1 MERDNTSEWRLY
13 VVEDRG
19 RHTQE
24 GALAKEGFVRR
35 LRLAPPRM
43 PGGEVALQSPPE
55 VPRIIPGNLLS
66 KLMPV
71 VMLVAV
77 VGMIALMITVGGRDI
92 TRNPTFLIFPTM
104 MVMSVAGMFMGGS
117 GRPGKAAAEL
127 DEERKDFFT
136 YLAGLRDDA
145 GETGGAQRAALE
157 WSHPD
162 PRALI
167 EVAGGRRMWERR
179 PTDSDFCHVRV
190 GVGTHRLA
198 TRLLAPETGPP
209 EDLEPVSTNALR
221 RFVST
226 HSVVHALPTA
236 VSLRAFPTITFE
248 GNHEMS
254 QRLVRSM
261 LLELCAFHGPDHL
274 QVALVTADPDNRTW
288 SWLKWLP
295 HAQHASARDGC
306 GPMRMLFPS
315 LQLLENALAHD
326 LAERGR
332 FSRNA
337 APTQGVIQLVV
348 IIDDGQVVGD
358 ERLITDAGLDSVTV
372 LDLNGASRERTSG
385 RSLQLVVEND
395 DVGARTAAGTERFA
409 TPDHLS
415 LAEAEATA
423 RAFSRYQ
430 MGGAAHLINLE
441 PEARATDPGLMAL
454 LKISDAAKMIPEEV
468 WQEITPRRRLRVPV
482 GYTPAGRPLELDI
495 KESAEG
501 GMGPHGL
508 CIGATGSGK
517 SEFLRTLVLAMITSH
532 SPEVL
537 NLILVDFKG
546 GATFLGLEGVP
557 HIAAIITNLE
567 DELTMVD
574 RMRDA
579 LAGEMNR
586 RQELLRSA
594 GNYPN
599 VTEYERARANGAELD
614 PLPALFIVVDEF
626 SELLSQKPDFA
637 ELFVMIG
644 RLGRSLHIHL
654 LLASQ
659 RLEESKMRGLDSHLS
674 YRIGL
679 KTFSASESRSV
690 LGVPDAYHLPS
701 VPGSAFL
708 KCDADEPIRFNSSYV
723 SGEYVPPRA
732 VSRSGR
738 VSLLGAQAPKLFTAS
753 PVDKDPAPIKV
764 ADALPDLRDAEISSR
779 PKKTTLLDVV
789 VSRLRGHGRP
799 AHAVWLPP
807 LEASPAVNDLLPDSV
822 WHEPRNVNGRLRLP
836 IGIVDRPYDQRR
848 DILIVDLSGA
858 AGNVAIVGGPQSGKS
873 TTIRTLVMAAAA
885 THTPEQLQ
893 FYCLDFGGGTLGSLA
908 NLPHVG
914 SVAGRM
920 DADRIRRTVAEV
932 SGLLRERELRFRDL
946 GIESMRDFRQRK
958 AQLAALPADVAAQ
971 DPLSQDKFGDVVL
984 VVDGWATI
992 RSDFETLEPTMQAIA
1007 ISGLSYGIHLAITA
1021 SRWMEVRPAVKDMLG
1036 SRVEL
1041 RMGDPV
1047 DSDIGRRWAELVPPG
1062 RPGRGMNSERLHI
1075 LIGLPRLDSS
1085 SDVEDLP
1092 TGVANSCG
1100 AVRRLYGERE
1110 APQVRMLPHSVDR
1123 AAVVDAARRSHALGP
1138 AKVAIGINETELVPV
1153 ILDFNVQPHLVVFGD
1168 AECGKTGLL
1177 SNIAHGLMENTSPQ
1191 ECRIVLV
1198 DFRRTLLGV
1207 VDNDYLG
1214 GYATAT
1220 QSCTEI
1226 MTELATSFKDRLPP
1240 SDITQQQLKERSWWH
1255 GPDVHVLI
1263 DDYDLIG
1270 GGHLQHPL
1278 GPLIEYLPQARD
1290 IGLRVVV
1297 VRRIGG
1303 AARAMMD
1310 PIIGRLKDLSCNGL
1324 VMSGTKDEGALFGY
1338 KPQLMPPGRGMFI
1351 SRTMK
1356 SDVIQLSRMPDL

>member
-1 MERDNTSEWRLY
+1 
-13 VVEDRG
+13 
-19 RHTQE
+19 
-24 GALAKEGFVRR
+24 
-35 LRLAPPRM
+35 M

-55 VPRIIPGNLLS
+55 VPRIISGNLLS

-71 VMLVAV
+71 MMLVAV
-77 VGMIALMITVGGRDI
+77 VGMIALMITVGGRDVS
-92 TRNPTFLIFPTM
+92 RNPMFLIFPMM
-104 MVMSVAGMFMGGS
+104 MVMSVAGMFMGGA

-145 GETGGAQRAALE
+145 EETGAAQRTALE

-162 PRALI
+162 PRTLI
-167 EVAGGRRMWERR
+167 DVAGTRRMWERR
-179 PTDSDFCHVRV
+179 PTDHDFCHVRV

-198 TRLLAPETGPP
+198 TRLLAPEAGPP
-209 EDLEPVSTNALR
+209 EDLEPVATNALR

-236 VSLRAFPTITFE
+236 VSLRAFPTISFDGE
-248 GNHEMS
+248 AKLS
-254 QRLVRSM
+254 QQLVRSM
-261 LLELCAFHGPDHL
+261 LLELCTFHGPDHL
-274 QVALVTADPDNRTW
+274 QVAVVTANPDNPSW
-288 SWLKWLP
+288 SWVKWLP
-295 HAQHASARDGC
+295 QAQHGSARDGC

-315 LQLLENALAHD
+315 LQLLESSLGSD

-337 APTQGVIQLVV
+337 APAQGVKQLVV
-348 IIDDGQVVGD
+348 VLDDGYVTGD
-358 ERLITDAGLDSVTV
+358 ERLITDAGLDSVTL
-372 LDLNGASRERTSG
+372 LDLNGPRDERPSG
-385 RSLQLVVEND
+385 RVLQLVVEGD
-395 DVGARTAAGTERFA
+395 DVGARTAVGIERFA
-409 TPDHLS
+409 TPDRVS

-423 RAFSRYQ
+423 RILSQYQ
-430 MGGAAHLINLE
+430 LGGASHLVNLE
-441 PEARATDPGLMAL
+441 SDARATDPGLMAL
-454 LKISDAAKMIPEEV
+454 LKIPDAAKIVPEKL
-468 WQEITPRRRLRVPV
+468 WGQRTPRQRLRVPV
-482 GYTPAGRPLELDI
+482 GYTPAGQPLELDI

-517 SEFLRTLVLAMITSH
+517 SEFLRTLVLAMVTSH
-532 SPEVL
+532 SPEAL

-594 GNYPN
+594 GNFPN

-637 ELFVMIG
+637 DLFVMIG

-659 RLEESKMRGLDSHLS
+659 RLEESRMRGLDSHLS

-679 KTFSASESRSV
+679 KTFSAGESRSV

-701 VPGSAFL
+701 EPGSAFL
-708 KCDADEPIRFNSSYV
+708 KCDADEPIRFNSCYV
-723 SGEYVPPRA
+723 SGEYVTPRIA
-732 VSRSGR
+732 SSSGR
-738 VSLLGAQAPKLFTAS
+738 VSLLGAHAPKLFTAT
-753 PVDKDPAPIKV
+753 PVDKDPVPSTP
-764 ADALPDLRDAEISSR
+764 ADEGPAADPDSETSSG
-779 PKKTTLLDVV
+779 PTKITLLDVV

-799 AHAVWLPP
+799 AHEVWLPP
-807 LEASPAVNDLLPDSV
+807 LEASPALNDLLPNPT
-822 WHEPRNVNGRLRLP
+822 WHHPDNLNGRLWLP
-836 IGIVDRPYDQRR
+836 IGVVDRPYDQRR
-848 DILIVDLSGA
+848 DTLVLDLSGA
-858 AGNVAIVGGPQSGKS
+858 AGNVAVVGGPQSGKS
-873 TTIRTLVMAAAA
+873 TAVRTIIMAAAA

-932 SGLLRERELRFRDL
+932 TGLLRERESRFRDL
-946 GIESMRDFRQRK
+946 GIESMRDFRRRK
-958 AQLAALPADVAAQ
+958 AQLAALPSDAAER
-971 DPLSQDKFGDVVL
+971 DPLSQDRFGDVVL

-992 RSDFETLEPTMQAIA
+992 RSDFETLEPALQAIA
-1007 ISGLSYGIHLAITA
+1007 VQGLSYGIHLAITA
-1021 SRWMEVRPAVKDMLG
+1021 SRWMEIRPAVKDMLG

-1047 DSDIGRRWAELVPPG
+1047 DSEIGRKWAELVPVG
-1062 RPGRGMNSERLHI
+1062 RPGRGMSPERLHI
-1075 LIGLPRLDSS
+1075 LMGLPRLDSS
-1085 SDVEDLP
+1085 SGIDDLP
-1092 TGVANSCG
+1092 TGVAQACE
-1100 AVRRLYGERE
+1100 AVRQAYGDRE
-1110 APQVRMLPHSVDR
+1110 APRVRLLPHSVDR
-1123 AAVVDAARRSHALGP
+1123 GTVVAAAHRANALGK
-1138 AKVAIGINETELVPV
+1138 AKVAIGINEAELAPV
-1153 ILDFNVQPHLVVFGD
+1153 VLDFDVQPHLVVFGD

-1177 SNIAHGLMENTSPQ
+1177 RNIAHGLMENASPQ
-1191 ECRIVLV
+1191 ECKIINV
-1198 DFRRTLLGV
+1198 DYRRTLLGV
-1207 VDNDYLG
+1207 VDHEYLG
-1214 GYATAT
+1214 GYATAGP
-1220 QSCTEI
+1220 SCTEL
-1226 MTELATSFKDRLPP
+1226 MTTLAASLKDRLPP
-1240 SDITQQQLKERSWWH
+1240 SDVTQQQLKERSWWQ
-1255 GPDVHVLI
+1255 GPDIYVLI
-1263 DDYDLIG
+1263 DDYDLISG
-1270 GGHLQHPL
+1270 GALNHPL

-1290 IGLRVVV
+1290 IGLRVVLA
-1297 VRRIGG
+1297 RRIGG
-1303 AARAMMD
+1303 AGRALMD
-1310 PIIGRLKDLSCNGL
+1310 PIVGRLKDLSCNGL
-1324 VMSGTKDEGALFGY
+1324 VMSGTKEEGALFGY
-1338 KPQLMPPGRGMFI
+1338 KAQPMPPGRGMLI
-1351 SRTMK
+1351 SRTLK
-1356 SDVIQLSRMPDL
+1356 SDVIQLCRMPDL